1 MVRSL
6 SKGRFH
12 EKLYVIPT
20 KGHPEFGKGPC
31 VSFPGLCNEEAQ
43 TGWLHVAELYSLVV
57 LEAHNSRHRREGSC
71 PGHRGTMCSVPLS
84 SLLGPA
90 GNPWRPLAYRCVTL
104 INLCLLLHTVFSLVK
119 ILPLTTLQSGSELS
133 SQRGL
138 NFPSPMSFCASPSF
152 SHISPPS
159 ISDGSVNQ
167 TVVLHPTPPPPP
179 PCDVCSLWHL

>member
-1 MVRSL
+1 M
-6 SKGRFH
+6 
-12 EKLYVIPT
+12 I
-20 KGHPEFGKGPC
+20 
-31 VSFPGLCNEEAQ
+31 
-43 TGWLHVAELYSLVV
+43 

-71 PGHRGTMCSVPLS
+71 PGHGGTMCSVPLS

-104 INLCLLLHTVFSLVK
+104 INLCLLLHTVFCLVK

-159 ISDGSVNQ
+159 ISDRLRQSDGG
-167 TVVLHPTPPPPP
+167 PPPPTP
-179 PCDVCSLWHL
+179 HVTSARSGLSEARISLG